1 MTDGISE
8 AVRFVAMAA
17 REIRDG
23 EVCFVGIGVPSLAA
37 MTAKHT
43 HAPDAVLIYESG
55 AVDADPPVPPLSTG
69 SPSVVANTAMVT
81 SCLGVFAMLQQGRF
95 DVGLLSGAQVDRHG
109 NLNSTVLGGATSKRK
124 VRLVGSGGAHDI
136 ALLAREVII
145 LMPHDPRRFVS
156 HVDYVTSPG
165 LRSRENG
172 LAPMQARGQG
182 PRCLI
187 TPRARFTFESG
198 ELTLEAVA
206 NGVDEAQALEGFG
219 WEVARTAQVR
229 RLPPIEPGLA
239 QVAAHLLELWG
250 RDAA

>member
-1 MTDGISE
+1 MTGEISE

-37 MTAKHT
+37 MTAKRT

-55 AVDADPPVPPLSTG
+55 AVDADPPIPPLSTG

-81 SCLGVFAMLQQGRF
+81 SCLGVFAMLQQCRF
-95 DVGLLSGAQVDRHG
+95 DVGLLSGAQVDRYG

-156 HVDYVTSPG
+156 RVDYVTSPG
-165 LRSRENG
+165 LRTRENG
-172 LAPMQARGQG
+172 LASMRARGHG

-198 ELTLEAVA
+198 ELTLDAVA
-206 NGVDEAQALEGFG
+206 DGVDEAQALEGFG
-219 WEVARTAQVR
+219 WTVARTAHVR
-229 RLPPIEPGLA
+229 RLPPIEPRLA
-239 QVAAHLLELWG
+239 HVAAHLLELWG